1 VTPRVYKSFSNLPN
15 EMSRSRSVSRGRKR
29 MRSSSRG
36 SGMYASAIRSRSLSV
51 RRARKSRYTPKVQGF
66 HVFSRS
72 LAADSYTLSATEF
85 AVNREYKF
93 NEILSVGEFSSLF
106 ENYRINKITVKI
118 QLITNPDATYA
129 LNMGGSI
136 GNYSNW
142 FPKLWYCVDPD
153 GSSGDTIASMKER
166 QGVRCSIL
174 RPNKAIKVSFKPMCR
189 TLAYRTSTS
198 EGFSPKNIRIDMV
211 DLDVPHYGLTMV
223 FDSNGVDPNDT
234 YPFKIN
240 VETKY
245 TFTCSGVR

>member
-1 VTPRVYKSFSNLPN
+1 MN
-15 EMSRSRSVSRGRKR
+15 EMPKRGRSSARTRSRSRAVSRGRSGPVQTR
-29 MRSSSRG
+29 PGYRSGRWRPSK
-36 SGMYASAIRSRSLSV
+36 IR
-51 RRARKSRYTPKVQGF
+51 VQGN

-72 LAADSYTLSATEF
+72 LAADTYTLSATEF

-106 ENYRINKITVKI
+106 ENYRINRITVKI
-118 QLITNPDATYA
+118 QLITNPNGTYA
-129 LNMGGSI
+129 TNQGGSI

-142 FPKLWYCVDPD
+142 YPKVWYCVDPD

-166 QGVRCSIL
+166 QGIKCRIL
-174 RPNKAIKVSFKPMCR
+174 QPNKTIKVSFKPMCR
-189 TLAYRTSTS
+189 TLAYRTSTT
-198 EGFSPKNIRIDMV
+198 EGFSPKNIKIDMV